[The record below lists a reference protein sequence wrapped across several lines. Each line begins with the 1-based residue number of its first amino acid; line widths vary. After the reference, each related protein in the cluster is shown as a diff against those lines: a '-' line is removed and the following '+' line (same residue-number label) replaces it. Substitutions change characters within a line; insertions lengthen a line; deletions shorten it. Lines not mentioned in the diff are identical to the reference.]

1 MRSGEIRKD
10 GQEGYEWDRTPKGKT
25 RTEKVIGNHTR
36 KVIGNKTAEVEYAQK
51 NLSEKS
57 MP

>member
-1 MRSGEIRKD
+1 MRSGEIYKD
-10 GQEGYEWDRTPKGKT
+10 GQEGYERDRTPKGKT
-25 RTEKVIGNHTR
+25 RTKVRGNHTR
-36 KVIGNKTAEVEYAQK
+36 KVLGNKTAEVEYAQK

>member
-1 MRSGEIRKD
+1 MRSGEIYKD
-10 GQEGYEWDRTPKGKT
+10 GQEGYERDRTPKGKT
-25 RTEKVIGNHTR
+25 RTKVRGNHTR
-36 KVIGNKTAEVEYAQK
+36 KVLGEKTAEVEYAQK